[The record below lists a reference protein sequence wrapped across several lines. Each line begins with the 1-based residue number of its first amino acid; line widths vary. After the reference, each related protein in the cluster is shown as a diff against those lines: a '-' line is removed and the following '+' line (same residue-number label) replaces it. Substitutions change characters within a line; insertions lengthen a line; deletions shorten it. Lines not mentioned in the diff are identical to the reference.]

1 MAAEWAFFEGE
12 YVPIEDA
19 KVSVR
24 THALNYGTGAFE
36 GIRGYWN
43 EDDEQL
49 YMFRVA
55 EHFERLHRS
64 ARILRMNLRFSVEEL
79 VEIATN
85 VAARNGYRTDV
96 YVRPVVYK
104 STEIVGLSMAH
115 RTETGIE
122 FYPDDFFLYAV
133 PFGDYL
139 DVNKPISCGV
149 CSWQRI
155 DDNMIPA
162 RAKATGL
169 YINSALARTEAE
181 ENGYDEA
188 IMLTAAGHVSE
199 GSGENLFIVRDGKLI
214 TPSHSENILEGITR
228 ATVIQLAR
236 DEMGLETIECPIDR
250 TELYIADEIFL
261 CGTGAQISAVSQ
273 VDHRTV
279 GSGEIGPITAD
290 LMKLY
295 FDVVKGRHR
304 KYANWCTG
312 VYPAS
317 VNAAVRQT

>member
-1 MAAEWAFFEGE
+1 MA
-12 YVPIEDA
+12 
-19 KVSVR
+19 R
-24 THALNYGTGAFE
+24 
-36 GIRGYWN
+36 
-43 EDDEQL
+43 
-49 YMFRVA
+49 
-55 EHFERLHRS
+55 
-64 ARILRMNLRFSVEEL
+64 
-79 VEIATN
+79 
-85 VAARNGYRTDV
+85 
-96 YVRPVVYK
+96 
-104 STEIVGLSMAH
+104 

-236 DEMGLETIECPIDR
+236 DEMGLETVERSIDR
-250 TELYIADEIFL
+250 TELYIADELFL

-279 GSGEIGPITAD
+279 GSGEIGPITAE

-295 FDVVKGRHR
+295 FDVVKGRHP
-304 KYANWCTG
+304 KYADWCTG

>member
-1 MAAEWAFFEGE
+1 MAEEWAFFEGE
-12 YVPIEDA
+12 YVPISEA
-19 KVSVR
+19 KVSVK

-43 EDDEQL
+43 EDDQQL
-49 YMFRVA
+49 YLFRV
-55 EHFERLHRS
+55 EGHFERLHRS

-79 VEIATN
+79 VEIAIN
-85 VAARNGYRTDV
+85 VAARNEYRTDV
-96 YVRPVVYK
+96 YIRPVVYK
-104 STEIVGLSMAH
+104 STQIVGLGMAR
-115 RTETGIE
+115 RTEKGIE

-162 RAKATGL
+162 RAKATGI

-199 GSGENLFIVRDGKLI
+199 GSGENVFIVRDGVLV
-214 TPSHSENILEGITR
+214 TPGSSENILEGITR
-228 ATVIQLAR
+228 ATVMQLAR
-236 DEMGLETIECPIDR
+236 DEFGLETIERSIDR
-250 TELYIADEIFL
+250 TELYIADEMFL
-261 CGTGAQISAVSQ
+261 CGTGAQISAVSH
-273 VDHRTV
+273 VDNRMV

-295 FDVVKGRHR
+295 FEVVKGKNP
-304 KYANWCTG
+304 KYAHWCTS
-312 VYPAS
+312 VYPANVS
-317 VNAAVRQT
+317 AAVSQA